1 LESSLDL
8 IQLII
13 LALIQGITE
22 FLPVSSSAHL
32 ILVPLLT
39 EWQDQGL
46 AIDVAAH
53 FGSLFAVVFYF
64 RKDISRILFAGF
76 SSIKNKEVSN
86 PDSRLFWYLAIA
98 SIPVLVAGFLLRDV
112 VSTYLRDPLI
122 IASASIVFGLLL
134 WFADVTGKRLRQINS
149 INMRDAIVI
158 GLAQALALVPGTS
171 RSGITM
177 TAALILGL
185 DRTSA
190 ARFSFLMAVPIIL
203 AASGYESLKL
213 IQMSASVD
221 IVNFFITAFLSAA
234 SALFSIH
241 IFLQFLDKIGM
252 LPFVIYRVV
261 LGVILIFIFI

>member
-1 LESSLDL
+1 MDL
-8 IQLII
+8 IQIII

-64 RKDISRILFAGF
+64 RKDISRILFAGIN
-76 SSIKNKEVSN
+76 SIIKKDISEI
-86 PDSRLFWYLAIA
+86 DSKLFWYLAIA
-98 SIPVLVAGFLLRDV
+98 SIPVLVSGFLLHDF

-122 IASASIVFGLLL
+122 IAAASIVFGLLL
-134 WFADVTGKRLRQINS
+134 WFADVTGKRIRQINS
-149 INMRDAIVI
+149 IRLRDAIII

-177 TAALILGL
+177 TAALMLGL

-203 AASGYESLKL
+203 AAGAYESLKL
-213 IQMSASVD
+213 IQMGIAVD
-221 IVNFFITAFLSAA
+221 INNFLITTFLSAI
-234 SALFSIH
+234 SALLSIYV
-241 IFLQFLDKIGM
+241 FMKFLDKIGM

-261 LGVILIFIFI
+261 LGVVLIVIFI

>member
-1 LESSLDL
+1 MDL
-8 IQLII
+8 TQLII

-64 RKDISRILFAGF
+64 RKDISRILFAGIN
-76 SSIKNKEVSN
+76 SILNTDNSTQ
-86 PDSRLFWYLAIA
+86 DSKLFWYLAIA
-98 SIPVLVAGFLLRDV
+98 SIPVLVFGFLLRDI

-122 IASASIVFGLLL
+122 IAVASIGFGLLL
-134 WFADVTGKRLRQINS
+134 WYADVAGKRVRQINS
-149 INMRDAIVI
+149 ISLRDAIII
-158 GLAQALALVPGTS
+158 GLAQVLALVPGTS

-177 TAALILGL
+177 TAALMLGL
-185 DRTSA
+185 DRQSA

-203 AASGYESLKL
+203 AAGSYELLKL
-213 IQMSASVD
+213 IQMNAIVD
-221 IVNFFITAFLSAA
+221 LNNFFITGFLSAI
-234 SALFSIH
+234 SALLSIH
-241 IFLQFLDKIGM
+241 VFLKFLDRIGM

-261 LGVILIFIFI
+261 LGVVLVYIFI

>member
-1 LESSLDL
+1 LEI

-13 LALIQGITE
+13 LSLIQGITE

-64 RKDISRILFAGF
+64 RKDISRIFFAGINSIVKKKF
-76 SSIKNKEVSN
+76 SE
-86 PDSRLFWYLAIA
+86 PDSKLFWYLVIA
-98 SIPVLVAGFLLRDV
+98 SIPVLITGFLLRDI
-112 VSTYLRDPLI
+112 VSNYLRDPLI
-122 IASASIVFGLLL
+122 IAATSIGFGLLL
-134 WFADVTGKRLRQINS
+134 WYADASGKRIRQINS
-149 INMRDAIVI
+149 LSIRDVVII
-158 GLAQALALVPGTS
+158 GLVQALALVPGAS

-177 TAALILGL
+177 TAALMLGL

-190 ARFSFLMAVPIIL
+190 ARFSFLMAIPVIL
-203 AASGYESLKL
+203 VASGYESLKL
-213 IQMSASVD
+213 IQMDAVVD
-221 IVNFFITAFLSAA
+221 ITNFFITACFSAISAFL
-234 SALFSIH
+234 SIH
-241 IFLQFLDKIGM
+241 IFLKFLDKIGM

-261 LGVILIFIFI
+261 LGIVLIVIFI

>member
-1 LESSLDL
+1 MDL

-13 LALIQGITE
+13 LSLIQGITE

-53 FGSLFAVVFYF
+53 FGSLCAVVFYL
-64 RKDISRILFAGF
+64 RKDIARILIAGCE
-76 SSIKNKEVSN
+76 SIKTRKMTNA
-86 PDSRLFWYLAIA
+86 DSKLFWYLAI
-98 SIPVLVAGFLLRDV
+98 SSLPVLVAGFLLRDI
-112 VSTYLRDPLI
+112 VSNYLREPLI
-122 IASASIVFGLLL
+122 IAAASIVFGLLL
-134 WFADVTGKRLRQINS
+134 WYADAKGQRVKQINHL
-149 INMRDAIVI
+149 NMRDAITI
-158 GLAQALALVPGTS
+158 GLAQAIALIPGTS

-177 TAALILGL
+177 TAALMLGL

-190 ARFSFLMAVPIIL
+190 ARFSFLMAIPIIL

-213 IQMSASVD
+213 IQMNAGVD
-221 IVNFFITAFLSAA
+221 MVNFMITALLSAV
-234 SALFSIH
+234 SALLAIH
-241 IFLQFLDKIGM
+241 CFMRFLDKFGM

-261 LGVILIFIFI
+261 LGIVLIFLFI

>member
-1 LESSLDL
+1 MD
-8 IQLII
+8 ITQLIL

-64 RKDISRILFAGF
+64 RKDISRVLFAGIN
-76 SSIKNKEVSN
+76 SVIKKDITNT
-86 PDSRLFWYLAIA
+86 DSKLFWYLVIA
-98 SIPVLVAGFLLRDV
+98 SIPVLVLGFLLRDI

-122 IASASIVFGLLL
+122 IAAASIFFGLLL
-134 WFADVTGKRLRQINS
+134 WYADVAGKRVRQINS
-149 INMRDAIVI
+149 INLKDAIII
-158 GLAQALALVPGTS
+158 GLAQALALIPGTS

-177 TAALILGL
+177 TAGLMLGL
-185 DRTSA
+185 DRQSA

-203 AASGYESLKL
+203 AAGSYESLKL
-213 IQMSASVD
+213 IQTNATVD
-221 IVNFFITAFLSAA
+221 MINFLITAILSAI
-234 SALFSIH
+234 SALISIH
-241 IFLQFLDKIGM
+241 VFLKFLDKIGM

-261 LGVILIFIFI
+261 LGVVLFIIFI

>member
-1 LESSLDL
+1 MDF

-22 FLPVSSSAHL
+22 FLPISSSAHL

-53 FGSLFAVVFYF
+53 FGSLFAVVFYL
-64 RKDISRILFAGF
+64 RKDIARILIAGKE
-76 SSIKNKEVSN
+76 SIISREVSN

-98 SIPVLVAGFLLRDV
+98 SLPVLVSGFLLRDV
-112 VSTYLRDPLI
+112 ISTYLRNPLI
-122 IASASIVFGLLL
+122 IAYASIGFGLLL
-134 WFADVTGKRLRQINS
+134 WYADATGKRLRQINT
-149 INMRDAIVI
+149 INLRDAIII
-158 GLAQALALVPGTS
+158 GVAQALALIPGTS

-177 TAALILGL
+177 TAALLLGL

-203 AASGYESLKL
+203 AAGGYESLKL
-213 IQMSASVD
+213 IMSDISVD
-221 IVNFFITAFLSAA
+221 MINFALTALLSAI
-234 SALFSIH
+234 SALLAIH
-241 IFLQFLDKIGM
+241 VFMKFLDKVGM
-252 LPFVIYRVV
+252 LPFVIYRVL
-261 LGVILIFIFI
+261 LGVVLIFLFI

>member
-1 LESSLDL
+1 LDL
-8 IQLII
+8 IQIII
-13 LALIQGITE
+13 LSLIQGITE

-39 EWQDQGL
+39 QWQDQGL

-53 FGSLFAVVFYF
+53 LGSLFAVVYYF
-64 RKDISRILFAGF
+64 KKDISRILLAGID
-76 SSIKNKEVSN
+76 SIVKRNIN
-86 PDSRLFWYLAIA
+86 APDGKLFWYLVIA
-98 SIPVLVAGFLLRDV
+98 SVPVLVIGFLFRDI
-112 VSTYLRDPLI
+112 VSSYLRDPLI
-122 IASASIVFGLLL
+122 IATASIVFGLLL
-134 WFADVTGKRLRQINS
+134 WYADVKGKQLRQINS
-149 INMRDAIVI
+149 INLRDAIVI
-158 GLAQALALVPGTS
+158 GLAQILALVPGTS

-203 AASGYESLKL
+203 AASGYESLKM
-213 IQMSASVD
+213 IQMSTSVD
-221 IVNFFITAFLSAA
+221 IVNFIITAFLSAVC
-234 SALFSIH
+234 ALFSIH
-241 IFLQFLDKIGM
+241 IFLQFLEKIGM

>member
-1 LESSLDL
+1 LDL

-32 ILVPLLT
+32 ILVPLLSD
-39 EWQDQGL
+39 WQDQGL

-53 FGSLFAVVFYF
+53 FGSLFAVVFYL
-64 RKDISRILFAGF
+64 RKDISRILIAGIE
-76 SSIKNKEVSN
+76 SIKKKEVATQ
-86 PDSRLFWYLAIA
+86 DSRLFWYLAIA
-98 SIPVLVAGFLLRDV
+98 SLPVLAAGFLLRDF

-122 IASASIVFGLLL
+122 IAYASIGFGLLL
-134 WFADVTGKRLRQINS
+134 WYADVAGKRLRQIDS
-149 INMRDAIVI
+149 INLRDAILI

-177 TAALILGL
+177 TAALLLGL

-203 AASGYESLKL
+203 AAGSYESLKL
-213 IQMSASVD
+213 IQMNVGVD
-221 IVNFFITAFLSAA
+221 IVNFIVTALLSAI
-234 SALFSIH
+234 SALLAIH
-241 IFLQFLDKIGM
+241 VFMKFLDKIGM
-252 LPFVIYRVV
+252 FPFVIYRVV
-261 LGVILIFIFI
+261 LGLVLVVMFI

>member
-1 LESSLDL
+1 MDL

-32 ILVPLLT
+32 ILVPLLAD
-39 EWQDQGL
+39 WADQGL

-53 FGSLFAVVFYF
+53 FGSLFAVVFYL
-64 RKDISRILFAGF
+64 RKDISCILIAGVD
-76 SSIKNKEVSN
+76 SIAKRDVSD
-86 PDSRLFWYLAIA
+86 PDSKLFWYLAIA
-98 SIPVLVAGFLLRDV
+98 SVPVLAAGFLLRDI

-122 IASASIVFGLLL
+122 IAYESIGFGLLL
-134 WFADVTGKRLRQINS
+134 YYADVKGKRLRKINS
-149 INMRDAIVI
+149 INLRDAILI
-158 GLAQALALVPGTS
+158 GLAQVLALVPGTS

-177 TAALILGL
+177 TVALMLGL

-203 AASGYESLKL
+203 AAGAYESLKL
-213 IQMSASVD
+213 IQMNASVD
-221 IVNFFITAFLSAA
+221 MVNFIVTALLSAI
-234 SALFSIH
+234 SALLAIH
-241 IFLQFLDKIGM
+241 YFLRFLDKIGM

-261 LGVILIFIFI
+261 LGVVLIFLFI